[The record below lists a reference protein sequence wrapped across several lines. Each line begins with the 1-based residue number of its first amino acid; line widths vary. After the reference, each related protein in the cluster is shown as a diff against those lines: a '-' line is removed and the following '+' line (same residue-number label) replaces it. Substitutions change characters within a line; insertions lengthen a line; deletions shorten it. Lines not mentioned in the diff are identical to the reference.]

1 LDDSD
6 VLRSTI
12 GALSKYFV
20 GGASIEDTLIVV
32 AQLGT
37 DTLPGAD
44 MAGITMLSNGMPT
57 TTVFTDEESPEV
69 DQAQYSS
76 GEGPCLDA
84 FRYGR
89 AYRIDSM
96 TEEDRWP
103 AFVQSC
109 LDHRILS
116 TLSMPLS
123 VAGEHLGALNFYSR
137 TDQAFPTEDERTA
150 EVFAQTAATV
160 LANAKAYWEAMN
172 LSQNLT
178 EAMKSRAVI
187 EQAKGALMAQSGV
200 SSDEA
205 FQLLVRAS
213 QRENRKVR
221 EIAGQIVD
229 QTQRQ
234 S

>member
-12 GALSKYFV
+12 RALSQYFV
-20 GGASIEDTLIVV
+20 GGVSLEDTLTVV

-37 DTLPGAD
+37 DTLPNAD
-44 MAGITMLSNGMPT
+44 MAGITLLSNGKPT
-57 TTVFTDEESPEV
+57 TAVFTDVESPEI

-84 FRYGR
+84 FRFGCS
-89 AYRIDSM
+89 YRVDSM
-96 TEEDRWP
+96 PSEDRWP

-109 LDHRILS
+109 LDHHVLS
-116 TLSMPLS
+116 TLSMPLVIDGDS
-123 VAGEHLGALNFYSR
+123 IGALNFYSR
-137 TDQAFPTEDERTA
+137 TEQGFPDRDERTA
-150 EVFAQTAATV
+150 EVFADTAATV
-160 LANAKAYWEAMN
+160 LANARAYWEAFN
-172 LSQNLT
+172 LSQNLS

-187 EQAKGALMAQSGV
+187 EQAKGALMSQSGV

-221 EIAGQIVD
+221 DIAEQIVD
-229 QTQRQ
+229 QTRHRR
-234 S
+234 